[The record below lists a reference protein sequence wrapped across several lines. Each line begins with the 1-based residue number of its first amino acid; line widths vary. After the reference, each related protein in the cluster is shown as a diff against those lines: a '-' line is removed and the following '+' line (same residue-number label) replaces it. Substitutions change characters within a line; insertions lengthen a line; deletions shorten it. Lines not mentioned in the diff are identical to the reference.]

1 MQMAIHTQ
9 GSIKS
14 LGVMGGVGPLAS
26 AEFMK
31 TIYEHARRREEQL
44 MPAVY
49 LYSDPTF
56 PDRSVALLGG
66 PGNVEIAGK
75 LQQALGQLL
84 ALDVSRIVICCI
96 TLHAWL
102 PALPSAIRERVIS
115 LVNVIMTQIQHS
127 HQAHVLLCSSGTRRA
142 GIFERDP
149 KWRSVCDRV
158 ILPDE
163 EDQASVHQLVY
174 HIKNHGAIERGV
186 ALLEGLATKYGS
198 QHFISGCT
206 EMHLLVKHCRERGLE
221 RYSFLDPLSSI
232 AQTWEIME
240 TDDSRT

>member
-1 MQMAIHTQ
+1 
-9 GSIKS
+9 
-14 LGVMGGVGPLAS
+14 MGGVGPLAS

-31 TIYEHARRREEQL
+31 TIYEHARSCEEQL
-44 MPAVY
+44 MPPVY

-75 LQQALGQLL
+75 LQQALGRLL
-84 ALDVSRIVICCI
+84 ALDASRIVICCI

-102 PALPSAIRERVIS
+102 PALPPAMRERVIS
-115 LVNVIMTQIQHS
+115 LVNVIVTQIQRS
-127 HQAHVLLCSSGTRRA
+127 PQAHVLLCTSGTRRA

-149 KWRSVCDRV
+149 RWRSVCDRV

-163 EDQASVHQLVY
+163 EDQASVHQLIY
-174 HIKNHGAIERGV
+174 HIKNHGAVERGV
-186 ALLEGLATKYGS
+186 ALLEALAAKYGS

-206 EMHLLVKHCRERGLE
+206 EMHLLVKLCQERGLD
-221 RYSFLDPLSSI
+221 RYSFLDPLSRI
-232 AQTWEIME
+232 AETWQSME
-240 TDDSRT
+240 ADDSRT